1 MTDTDADATVRT
13 GDADE
18 DPIRTVLVSGFLGAG
33 KTTALQTIGA
43 RLRDRGYTVGMITN
57 DQASGLVDT
66 SILDAA
72 GGEVVEIPGGCFCC
86 NFDDLVTAAH
96 SINKADLDVL
106 LAEPVGSCTD
116 LVATVVNPLR
126 SLHSGSFDV
135 APLTVLVDPDRVRAY
150 LDGDDPLP
158 DPVQYIFRMQV
169 EEADLIV
176 LNKTDT
182 LDDPETAALVA
193 DLRERVGDRPVL
205 TLSAT
210 EGAGVDR
217 WLSAL
222 FDDPDGDAPVDG
234 DRAETVAARGRALT
248 DIDYDTYAAGEAELG
263 WVNTTVDLDGPLDV
277 SAFRTALMERL
288 QEALSAAEIEVAHL
302 KFSLSSDDALCHAN
316 LTATD
321 GTPRYDGPQ
330 LGTVEAAQLVV
341 NVRAVGDPAEIEAI
355 VERAID
361 ETAGDDVGVAVERSQ
376 AFRPEYPEPVHRMG
390 VESDD

>member
-1 MTDTDADATVRT
+1 MTDPDADATDST
-13 GDADE
+13 GDAE
-18 DPIRTVLVSGFLGAG
+18 ADPIRTVLVSGFLGAG
-33 KTTALQTIGA
+33 KTTALQAIGA
-43 RLRDRGYTVGMITN
+43 ELRDRGHTVGMITN

-96 SINKADLDVL
+96 SINKADVDVL

-126 SLHSGSFDV
+126 SLHSGTFDV

-150 LDGDDPLP
+150 LDGDDPFP

-176 LNKTDT
+176 LTKTDT
-182 LDDPETAALVA
+182 LDDRETAALVER
-193 DLRERVGDRPVL
+193 LRERVGDRPVL

-210 EGAGVDR
+210 EGTGLER
-217 WLSAL
+217 WLGAL
-222 FDDPDGDAPVDG
+222 FDDPDGAAVDG
-234 DRAETVAARGRALT
+234 DRADTVAARGRALT

-263 WVNTTVDLDGPLDV
+263 WVNTTVDLDGPLDAA
-277 SAFRTALMERL
+277 AFRAALMERL
-288 QEALSAAEIEVAHL
+288 QGALSAAGIEVAHL
-302 KFSLSSDDALCHAN
+302 KFSVATDDALCHAN

-321 GTPRYDGPQ
+321 GTPRYGGPD
-330 LGTVEAAQLVV
+330 LGTVDAARLVV
-341 NVRAVGDPAEIEAI
+341 NVRAVGDPDEIESLVATA
-355 VERAID
+355 VD
-361 ETAGDDVGVAVERSQ
+361 DTAGDDVGVAVERSQ